1 MAAYIGRDKPQMLSR
16 EDNDLLT
23 RVELGTPMGA
33 LMRHYW
39 LPALLSEEI
48 ATPDCPPVRV
58 RLLGEDLVAF
68 RDSQGR
74 VGLLG
79 EHCAHRG
86 TSLFYGRNEACGLTC
101 IYHGWK
107 YDVDGNVLEM
117 PAEPR
122 DRDFKKKLRHTA
134 YPCKEI
140 AGIIFTYMGPAE
152 KQPLLPR
159 YEWAGLVSEQ
169 VCPVKS
175 YLECNYLQG
184 IEGDF
189 DSSHTSFLHNN
200 NLQNAERLKRDGAP
214 MLDAEETDY
223 GMCAISIRKVG
234 AEQIYVRTSPYILP
248 SFSIVPGPPTAKFE
262 EDDIRGFRF
271 WVPIDD
277 RTTWLYILNMR
288 NKPFT
293 AKERKALRSWIGAD
307 YRRMRNAANNYLQ
320 NRELQ
325 KTTSYTGIEAV
336 NPAEQDGCATE
347 SMGAVFDRSKEHL
360 GQSDKT
366 IIALRKMLL
375 RAVSDVRQGKDPPHV
390 IRAAVDN
397 DFAKLRSV
405 KGVLAAGTEWRKV
418 LEGLGPNDGY

>member
-1 MAAYIGRDKPQMLSR
+1 MLSR
-16 EDNDLLT
+16 AENQLLT
-23 RVELGTPMGA
+23 GIGSGTPMGE
-33 LMRHYW
+33 LMRYFW

-58 RLLGEDLVAF
+58 RLLGEELVAF

-86 TSLFYGRNEACGLTC
+86 TSLFYGRNEECGLTC

-107 YDVDGNVLEM
+107 YDVDGNVLET

-134 YPCKEI
+134 YPCQEI

-152 KQPLLPR
+152 KRPLLPR
-159 YEWAGLVSEQ
+159 YEWVSLAPEQ
-169 VCPVKS
+169 ICPVKS

-200 NLQNAERLKRDGAP
+200 NLQNAAALKRDGAP
-214 MLDAEETDY
+214 MLDAEETNY
-223 GMCAISIRKVG
+223 GLRAISIRKVG

-248 SFSIVPGPPTAKFE
+248 CFSIVPGPPTAKFE
-262 EDDIRGFRF
+262 DDDIRGFRF

-288 NKPFT
+288 KKPFT
-293 AKERKALRSWIGAD
+293 AEERRSLRSWIGAD
-307 YRRMRNAANNYLQ
+307 YRRIRNAANNYLQ
-320 NRELQ
+320 NRALQ
-325 KTTSYTGIEAV
+325 KTTGYTGIEAI

-347 SMGAVFDRSKEHL
+347 SMGAIFDRSKEHL

-375 RAVSDVRQGKDPPHV
+375 RAVSDVRDGKDPPHV
-390 IRAAVDN
+390 IRDASDS
-397 DFAKLRSV
+397 DFSKLRSV

-418 LEGLGPNDGY
+418 LEGLGPNDG

>member
-1 MAAYIGRDKPQMLSR
+1 MLSR
-16 EDNDLLT
+16 EENEILT
-23 RVELGTPMGA
+23 RVGASTPMGE
-33 LMRHYW
+33 LIRRYW
-39 LPALLSEEI
+39 IPALLSEEI
-48 ATPDCPPVRV
+48 PAPDCPPVRV

-86 TSLFYGRNEACGLTC
+86 TSLFFGRNEECGLRC
-101 IYHGWK
+101 VYHGWK
-107 YDVDGNVLEM
+107 YDVDGNVLDT
-117 PAEPR
+117 PAEPA
-122 DRDFKKKLRHTA
+122 DSDFKKKLRHVA
-134 YPCKEI
+134 YPCKEV
-140 AGIIFTYMGPAE
+140 ARMIFTYMGPAE
-152 KQPLLPR
+152 KQPLIPG
-159 YEWAGLVSEQ
+159 YEWFTLAEEQ

-200 NLQNAERLKRDGAP
+200 NIKNAERLKRDGAP
-214 MLDAEETDY
+214 TLDAEETSY
-223 GMCAISIRKVG
+223 GMRAISIRTVG
-234 AEQIYVRTSPYILP
+234 TGQIYVRTSPYMMP

-277 RTTWLYILNMR
+277 QTTWLYILNMR
-288 NKPFT
+288 KKPFT
-293 AKERKALRSWIGAD
+293 DEERKSLRSWIGAD
-307 YRRMRNAANNYLQ
+307 YRRIRNLGNNYLQ

-325 KTTSYTGIEAV
+325 RTASYTGIEAF

-347 SMGAVFDRSKEHL
+347 SMGAIWDRSKEHL
-360 GQSDKT
+360 GYSDKT

-375 RAVSDVRQGKDPPHV
+375 RAVSDVAEGKEPPH
-390 IRAAVDN
+390 IILDPQSN
-397 DFAKLRSV
+397 DFSKLRSI
-405 KGVLAAGTEWRKV
+405 KGVLPAGTDWRQIMD
-418 LEGLGPNDGY
+418 GMGPNDG

>member
-1 MAAYIGRDKPQMLSR
+1 MLSR
-16 EDNDLLT
+16 DENEILT
-23 RVELGTPMGA
+23 RVGASTPLGE
-33 LMRHYW
+33 LMRRYW
-39 LPALLSEEI
+39 IPALLSEEI
-48 ATPDCPPVRV
+48 PVPDCPPVRV

-86 TSLFYGRNEACGLTC
+86 TSLFFGRNEECGLRC
-101 IYHGWK
+101 VYHGWK
-107 YDVDGNVLEM
+107 YDVDGNVLDT
-117 PAEPR
+117 PAEPAT
-122 DRDFKKKLRHTA
+122 RDFKKKLRHVA
-134 YPCKEI
+134 YPCKEV
-140 AGIIFTYMGPAE
+140 ASMIFTYMGPAE
-152 KQPLLPR
+152 KQPLIPG
-159 YEWAGLVSEQ
+159 YEWFILAEEQ

-200 NLQNAERLKRDGAP
+200 NIKNAERLKRDGAP
-214 MLDAEETDY
+214 TLDAEETSY
-223 GMCAISIRKVG
+223 GMRAISIRTVETG
-234 AEQIYVRTSPYILP
+234 QIYVRTSPYMMP

-277 RTTWLYILNMR
+277 QTTWLYILNMR
-288 NKPFT
+288 KRPFT
-293 AKERKALRSWIGAD
+293 DEERKSLRSWIGAD
-307 YRRMRNAANNYLQ
+307 YRRIRNLGNNYLQ

-325 KTTSYTGIEAV
+325 RTASYTGIEAF

-347 SMGAVFDRSKEHL
+347 SMGAIWNRSKEHL
-360 GQSDKT
+360 GYSDKT

-375 RAVSDVRQGKDPPHV
+375 RAVSDVAEGKEPPHI
-390 IRAAVDN
+390 IRDPQHN
-397 DFAKLRSV
+397 DFSKLRSM
-405 KGVLAAGTEWRKV
+405 KGVLPAGTDWRQIMK
-418 LEGLGPNDGY
+418 GMGPNDG